1 LAVRSAESSCDK
13 KALAMTEFELKF
25 RLPRERVTGVLHALE
40 RGKTVRQLL
49 QARYFDTADGALAR
63 HGATLRVRKEG
74 RRWVQTAKA
83 AGGSALHRL
92 EHDVAVQGPAIAGA
106 VPAVDWRLHAGTPA
120 GDVIA
125 KALSSQPQDA
135 PLAVVYQT
143 HVQRIKRAI
152 RSGRS
157 LVEVALDRGSIEA
170 NGERADICEIEFEL
184 KTGEARDA
192 IALARRWCAAHG
204 GWLSAISK
212 AEQGQRLARKQA
224 QGPAQEAH
232 GIRPG
237 ARAGGEFG
245 RAVLHACLEQIL
257 ANASE
262 VAAGSTD
269 AGHVHQLRVGVRR
282 LRTAVRELPVLM
294 PQVDADWEPPWG
306 HLFRELGRHRDSGF
320 VAQLQARLE
329 AAGGP
334 SLQIAPDALGS
345 SDPVAAVRS
354 AGWQDA
360 LLAMLGWIQVPDG
373 PASIGTKRVKTIL
386 AKRLDKLFKG
396 MLKEGRHFTQLPA
409 QRQHRARKRLKR
421 LRYLAEFS
429 RHHFHEDDVRSF
441 VEALKPAQDALGD
454 CNDEA
459 LAWGYF
465 AGRAA
470 QEPRAWFGAGWLAA
484 RRSAKVVACE
494 KVLRALAD
502 LRPFW
507 K

>member
-1 LAVRSAESSCDK
+1 
-13 KALAMTEFELKF
+13 MTEFELKF
-25 RLPRERVTGVLHALE
+25 QLPREAVVGVLRALE
-40 RGKTVRQLL
+40 RGKTARQLL

-83 AGGSALHRL
+83 QGDSALHRL
-92 EHDVAVQGPAIAGA
+92 EHEVAVQAPPTAGA

-125 KALSSQPQDA
+125 KALSARPQDDA

-143 HVQRIKRAI
+143 HVQRIKRVI

-157 LVEVALDRGSIEA
+157 SVEVALDRGWIEA
-170 NGERADICEIEFEL
+170 NGERAGICEIEFEL
-184 KTGEARDA
+184 KQGEARDA

-204 GWLSAISK
+204 GWLSIISK

-224 QGPAQEAH
+224 HGPAQVARDAAQE
-232 GIRPG
+232 
-237 ARAGGEFG
+237 ARAGDEFG

-262 VAAGSTD
+262 VAGGSTEPE
-269 AGHVHQLRVGVRR
+269 HVHQLRVGVRR
-282 LRTAVRELPVLM
+282 LRTAMRELSALM
-294 PQVDADWEPPWG
+294 PAVDADWESPWIRF
-306 HLFRELGRHRDSGF
+306 FRELGRHRDSGF
-320 VAQLQARLE
+320 VAQLQERLE

-334 SLQIAPDALGS
+334 ALPIAPDALGPA
-345 SDPVAAVRS
+345 DPVAAVRS
-354 AGWQDA
+354 PDWQHA
-360 LLAMLGWIQVPDG
+360 LLAMLGWMHRPDW
-373 PASIGTKRVKTIL
+373 PASTGAKGVKVIL
-386 AKRLDKLFKG
+386 AKRLGKLFRSL
-396 MLKEGRHFTQLPA
+396 LKEGRNFAQLPP

-429 RHHFHEDDVRSF
+429 RHHFHEDDVQSF

-454 CNDEA
+454 YNDEA
-459 LAWGYF
+459 LALGYY
-465 AGRAA
+465 ADRAA

-484 RRSAKVVACE
+484 RRPVNAAACE
-494 KVLRALAD
+494 KALRALAD